1 MKRRA
6 QKVLF
11 DTQGSGWGVKV
22 CMQIGAVPSAGL
34 LLMKPGP
41 LPGRSLTT
49 QQEMP
54 SRGVSQTL
62 QGESLALIHV

>member
-1 MKRRA
+1 
-6 QKVLF
+6 
-11 DTQGSGWGVKV
+11 
-22 CMQIGAVPSAGL
+22 MQTGAVPSAGL

-62 QGESLALIHV
+62 QGESLTFNTCLRLTNHILPYTF